1 MARGAE
7 EIIDCEGEGCKRDK
21 KIATRGS
28 SGKYRMGEGVY
39 GLSRKG
45 RAVGGIGLF
54 FSVCT
59 MFSTLSL
66 GAGRSAWCLKR
77 VCGLSNYVNT
87 EEQRLRAT
95 VPTERKTGS
104 AATRSGGFQSV

>member
-39 GLSRKG
+39 GLRERRGAEKG
-45 RAVGGIGLF
+45 
-54 FSVCT
+54 T
-59 MFSTLSL
+59 MFSTLSV
-66 GAGRSAWCLKR
+66 GASRSAWCLKR
-77 VCGLSNYVNT
+77 VCRLSNYVNT

-104 AATRSGGFQSV
+104 AAMKSGGFQSV